1 MSGELRV
8 YFVFCI
14 YIMPARIA
22 VSTVLVCY
30 ALLPSPAPLRAQ
42 GADYIREHYVKYDY
56 NVPMRDGIHLFTS
69 VYIPKDQRTAEP
81 IMLIRTP
88 YSIRPYGE
96 DEYPNT
102 LGPSERFAREG
113 YIFVYQDVRGR
124 FHSEGKFEEV
134 RPYKVNKTEPTDA
147 DETTDTWDTIDW
159 LIKHVPENNGK
170 VGMWGISYPGFYVS
184 EAMINAHPALVAAS
198 PQAPVGD
205 WFLGDDW
212 HHNGALFLAHAFRWF
227 SANDRAGN
235 DMSGRIPQRNFEYPT
250 PDGYRLFL
258 DTGPLANI
266 NDELLK
272 GSVEYWK
279 DFSDHPNYDNFWQE
293 RNVPQY
299 LKNVKPAVLTVSG
312 WFDAEDMYGALATFR
327 AIEADHHAPYNGLV
341 MGPWFHGGWAVTDG
355 QGLGAVQFGSKTAE
369 FYREQIEFPFFQ
381 HFLKGI
387 DGGLPPKAY
396 VFETGTNQWKK
407 FAAWPPSN
415 ARSSN
420 IYLRENGTLQF
431 DALPSGQSA
440 AFDQYTSDPAHP
452 VPYVDYIA
460 NTMTREYMVD
470 DQRFAATRPDVLVY
484 QTPALSDDI
493 TLAGPVDVTLYVATT
508 GTDSDFVVK
517 LLDVYP
523 DDYPDPSPNPTHLR
537 MGGYQQLVR
546 GEPFRGKF
554 RNSFSKPEPFTPGKL
569 SKIEYTMPDIFHTFR
584 REHRIMVQ
592 IQSTWFPLVDRN
604 PQIFTNIYKA
614 DASQFKK
621 ADERVYRYGAA
632 ASHLKVNVLPNP

>member
-1 MSGELRV
+1 MR
-8 YFVFCI
+8 
-14 YIMPARIA
+14 ARIA
-22 VSTVLVCY
+22 FSTVLLYSAV
-30 ALLPSPAPLRAQ
+30 LSGTGLLRAQ

-56 NVPMRDGIHLFTS
+56 NVPMRDGLHLFTS
-69 VYIPKDQRTAEP
+69 VYIPKGQQTAEP

-102 LGPSERFAREG
+102 LGPSEKFAREG
-113 YIFVYQDVRGR
+113 YIFAYQDVRGR

-134 RPYKVNKTEPTDA
+134 RPYKVNKTGPTDT

-159 LIKHVPENNGK
+159 LVKHIPNNNGK

-184 EAMINAHPALVAAS
+184 EALINAHPALVAAS

-235 DMSGRIPQRNFEYPT
+235 DMSGRTQQRNFEYPT

-279 DFSDHPNYDNFWQE
+279 DFSDHPNYDSFWQQ

-299 LKNVKPAVLTVSG
+299 LKNIKPAVLTVSG

-327 AIEADHHAPYNGLV
+327 AVEADHHAPFNGLV

-355 QGLGAVQFGSKTAE
+355 QGLGAIQFGSKTAE
-369 FYREQIEFPFFQ
+369 FYRDQIEFPFFQ
-381 HFLKGI
+381 HFLKGVN
-387 DGGLPPKAY
+387 DGVPPKAY
-396 VFETGTNQWKK
+396 VFETGANQWRK
-407 FAAWPPSN
+407 FAAWPPPS
-415 ARSSN
+415 ARPSD
-420 IYLRENGTLQF
+420 IYLGEKGTLRF
-431 DALPSGQSA
+431 DAPPQDQSA

-452 VPYVDYIA
+452 VPYIGYIA

-484 QTPALSDDI
+484 QTPPVSEDV
-493 TLAGPVDVTLYVATT
+493 TFAGPVDVTLYVSTT
-508 GTDSDFVVK
+508 GTDSDFIVK
-517 LLDVYP
+517 LVDVYP
-523 DDYPDPSPNPTHLR
+523 DDYPNPSPNPTHLQ

-569 SKIEYTMPDIFHTFR
+569 SKIEYAMPDIFHTFR
-584 REHRIMVQ
+584 RGHRIMIQ
-592 IQSTWFPLVDRN
+592 IQSSWFPLVDRN
-604 PQIFTNIYKA
+604 PQTFTNIYKA

-621 ADERVYRYGAA
+621 ADERVYHSTTA